1 MAITE
6 AVEVDFG
13 LSEARSNEGGS
24 SEEEEVQIENSFK
37 EKYDLLEKLGEGGN
51 ACVYKCQYKKTGK
64 LYAVKKFRLEEEH
77 ILQLKK
83 CYVNFQSLNHPSVIK
98 YRALYFDQDQRS
110 AFLVMDYVE
119 HKSLEDF

>member
-1 MAITE
+1 M
-6 AVEVDFG
+6 
-13 LSEARSNEGGS
+13 
-24 SEEEEVQIENSFK
+24 QIENSFK